1 MEKLYRFEVDFGRHG
16 KLKGV
21 FPATPEE
28 VAAAVG
34 VTVFFEEPWGKHS
47 GVEYTLEATD
57 FKVLTDDQD
66 FIAKAKAYGIA
77 WSGEHV
83 TGKIADMR
91 SDGRL

>member
-28 VAAAVG
+28 VAAAIG
-34 VTVFFEEPWGKHS
+34 VKVFFEEPWGKHS
-47 GVEYTLEATD
+47 GVEHTLEAKD